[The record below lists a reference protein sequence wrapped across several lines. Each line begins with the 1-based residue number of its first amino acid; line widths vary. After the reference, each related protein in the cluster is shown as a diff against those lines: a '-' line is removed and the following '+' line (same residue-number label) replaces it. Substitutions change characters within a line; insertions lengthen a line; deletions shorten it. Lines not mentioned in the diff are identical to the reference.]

1 MKIDVKKVKCYN
13 STYKHV
19 VMVSGEPVCIVDS
32 SKRSSDIVS
41 YLNGYDVVISDGRI
55 KKILDKLRN
64 AK

>member
-1 MKIDVKKVKCYN
+1 MQIDIKKVKCYN
-13 STYKHV
+13 STFKHV

-32 SKRSSDIVS
+32 SKRASDIVY

-55 KKILDKLRN
+55 KKMLDNMRN

>member
-1 MKIDVKKVKCYN
+1 MEIDVKRVKGYN